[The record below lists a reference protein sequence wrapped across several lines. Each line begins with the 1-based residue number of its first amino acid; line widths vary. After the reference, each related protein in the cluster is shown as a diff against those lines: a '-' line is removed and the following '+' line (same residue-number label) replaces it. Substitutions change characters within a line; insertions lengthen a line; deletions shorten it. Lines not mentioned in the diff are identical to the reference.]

1 MKGIREM
8 AQSLRALAAGPE
20 NMGTVPS
27 TASWL
32 TLILGALSLSFE
44 LWGHYTPSSSFSFLY
59 NSKIKQRFYYD
70 NCIV

>member
-1 MKGIREM
+1 MSVIILKNMKGIREM

-27 TASWL
+27 TTSWL

-44 LWGHYTPSSSFSFLY
+44 L
-59 NSKIKQRFYYD
+59 
-70 NCIV
+70 